1 MRILETWNISLI
13 SHRVENYDSPRAS
26 AWKKDKN
33 LELKKM
39 PTKHFENETFQIFR
53 KIVDVDTCQ
62 ESDISLKTSV
72 AYRLVNSDPRG
83 PDRTYYV
90 SLLNI
95 RKMKSISKFNFRS
108 SNTEQSGTVRDGPW
122 MAGWKAEPRFQ
133 RFELVQF
140 GSFRHSRIKLFS
152 LVRLSQVF
160 FV

>member
-1 MRILETWNISLI
+1 
-13 SHRVENYDSPRAS
+13 
-26 AWKKDKN
+26 
-33 LELKKM
+33 M

-95 RKMKSISKFNFRS
+95 RKNEVYFEIRFSVIKIC
-108 SNTEQSGTVRDGPW
+108 TVREFPVRTEKVHIRFKSFRFGP
-122 MAGWKAEPRFQ
+122 
-133 RFELVQF
+133 
-140 GSFRHSRIKLFS
+140 FRHSRIKLFS

-160 FV
+160 CLVEHFLSFVISEAGNDFDAILVFQIIQVFRAGAP

>member
-1 MRILETWNISLI
+1 MRILETWKISLI
-13 SHRVENYDSPRAS
+13 SHQVENYDSPRAS

-83 PDRTYYV
+83 PNRTYYV

-95 RKMKSISKFNFRS
+95 WKYFFSFEIQFSVIEIEKVRRSPSQSADAWSNFGPKTFIKGCNRS
-108 SNTEQSGTVRDGPW
+108 NSV
-122 MAGWKAEPRFQ
+122 
-133 RFELVQF
+133 
-140 GSFRHSRIKLFS
+140 H
-152 LVRLSQVF
+152 
-160 FV
+160 FVILE

>member
-13 SHRVENYDSPRAS
+13 SHRVENYDSTRAS

-83 PDRTYYV
+83 PNRTYYV

-95 RKMKSISKFNFRS
+95 RKNEVYFEIHFSVIGYR
-108 SNTEQSGTVRDGPW
+108 TVRDGPW
-122 MAGWKAEPRFQ
+122 MAGWKTKPRFK
-133 RFELVQF
+133 RFQSVQF
-140 GSFRHSRIKLFS
+140 GSVRHSRIKLFS

>member
-1 MRILETWNISLI
+1 MKNRADHNRVKCEFLRLEKYLWYHTKLKIMT
-13 SHRVENYDSPRAS
+13 HRAPQHE
-26 AWKKDKN
+26 KDEN

-83 PDRTYYV
+83 PNRTYYV

-95 RKMKSISKFNFRS
+95 RKNEVYFEIHFSVIKIR
-108 SNTEQSGTVRDGPW
+108 TVRGSTW
-122 MAGWKAEPRFQ
+122 ISRFGLKK
-133 RFELVQF
+133 F
-140 GSFRHSRIKLFS
+140 I
-152 LVRLSQVF
+152 
-160 FV
+160 